1 MLPKTFIEK
10 ERWRTTLADIY
21 HIWADKKHGISD
33 IDFAS
38 NIRKFLQK
46 LVDEEK
52 MLSYRITR
60 CKLGFR
66 SIQDLPEWH
75 IMMEFTGMA
84 QLDEAFGKVVP
95 KQGDLE
101 KAHVSFN
108 RFVEDNIQHALYR
121 DWPDMLTEKTSRS
134 KITLDPKIEKK
145 IKGNYTTQELVE
157 STKNIDPS
165 IWKN

>member
-38 NIRKFLQK
+38 NMRKFLQK

-84 QLDEAFGKVVP
+84 QLDEAFGKVAP